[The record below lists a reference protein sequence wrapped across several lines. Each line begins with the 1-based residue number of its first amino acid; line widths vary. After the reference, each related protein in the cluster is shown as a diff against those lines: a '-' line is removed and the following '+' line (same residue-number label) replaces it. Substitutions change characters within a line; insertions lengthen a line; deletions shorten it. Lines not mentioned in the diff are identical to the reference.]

1 MKKSLL
7 LLTGFFIYG
16 ILTAQ
21 VQSPEQFL
29 GYKVG
34 TRYTPHWKIEA
45 YFRHVAANA
54 TKLVRLEQYGVTNEG
69 RPLLVVFVSA
79 EEHIN
84 NLEQIRLNNLRLAN
98 LSKDRMAPTENTPAL
113 VWLSYNVH
121 GNETSSS
128 EAAMLTLFTLVDP
141 AHAASKEWLR
151 NAVAVIDPCIN
162 PDGRDRYINW
172 FNSVVGKSANARMDA
187 REHREPWPGGRSNH
201 YNFDLNRDW
210 AWQTQV
216 ESRQRVALYN
226 KWMPQV
232 HVDYHEQGV
241 NSPYYFAPAAEPYHE
256 VITPWQREFQEL
268 IGRNNA
274 RYFDANGW
282 VYFTKMRFDLLYPSY
297 GDTYPTYNGA
307 IGMTFEQGGIGAG
320 LAAFTQWGDS
330 LTLVDRVQHH
340 YTTGLST
347 LETASRNAARL
358 ITEYR
363 KFFSK
368 AVSTGYGDYKT
379 YVIKYQPADAQRIES
394 LLQLLD
400 RNGIQYNSG
409 TGVGKGWNY
418 HTNREESFSL
428 ADGDVV
434 ISAFQPRSAMVQVL
448 FEPVT
453 KLSDS
458 STYDITAWSMPYAY
472 GVTAYASK
480 DRINGSAYKA
490 PARPANTGVD
500 AYAYVIPWI
509 GVNSARAAG
518 NLLQAGVT
526 LRYSEVPFEIKGQKF
541 SRGSVIVLKTS
552 NESKGSKLW
561 NIVKD
566 ACDEAGVYAQPVTT
580 GFVDQGGDF
589 GSDLIT
595 PIRYRRV
602 VLLSGEGVNSNAAGA
617 IWHFFDQQLDYPLTL
632 VNATDFS
639 RMNLSETDV
648 IIMADGN
655 YRFLNDKAAAEQL
668 KEWIN
673 RGGRLIALESATAG
687 LARLDWGLKPKKE
700 EDATDKKDIYAPLM
714 KYENRERDYIR
725 NITPG
730 SVFKV
735 ELDATHPLAFGYP
748 DYYYTLK
755 QDDNLYEFFNGN
767 GWNVGVIKK
776 EAQKAG
782 FVGSLLKNR
791 LKDGLLFG
799 VQDMGRGSVVYLTDD
814 VLFRSF
820 WENGKLM
827 LCNAVFF

>member
-54 TKLVRLEQYGVTNEG
+54 TKLVRLEQNGVTNEG

-84 NLEQIRLNNLRLAN
+84 KLEQIRLNNLRLAN

-268 IGRNNA
+268 IGRNHA

-490 PARPANTGVD
+490 PVRPSNTGVD

-561 NIVKD
+561 SIVKD
-566 ACDEAGVYAQPVTT
+566 ACDDAGVYAQPVTT

-648 IIMADGN
+648 IIMADGS

-735 ELDATHPLAFGYP
+735 ELDPTHPLAFGYP

-767 GWNVGVIKK
+767 GWNIGVIKK